1 MAMGTRPKTRSVTD
15 HWMVGQESSVL
26 KSGEMPT
33 RRSVLKEVLFK
44 RNLPE
49 NKRVNFMSLV
59 SCGFQGFDS
68 KCSLDGGCSNKSPD
82 ERCSLS
88 KIKWR
93 YQEAGIPTMTD
104 YNVYKK
110 ISDLYDSYMD
120 VKKKK
125 SRKSVGAV
133 NQRNSFEAS
142 LGSLFDVTKE
152 DAEKLIRADSSRSK
166 QRKEE
171 DLSFLRD
178 QRTTRNQ
185 GMSVVDHK
193 HVKIM
198 MNREERE
205 ERVEAQVR
213 KERERIESEKGSGNV
228 DMSID
233 SAGADKS
240 TQTTDTDTDKS
251 MESLLQQIGHPTSRK
266 RRRTRS
272 GEVRTITL
280 EVPENIL
287 EKTQQIA
294 TAKGISPQA
303 HVDIIAAVISAS
315 GGNIDDFRLSR
326 TTGYRSRE
334 KVEKVVAANA
344 KSEFRKIC
352 QDRSRKLIV
361 HFDGKLT
368 EELAPMKIHKEK
380 KDRVAMLVRSP
391 DLEEGEQLLGAPEL
405 KSGSGMK

>member
-1 MAMGTRPKTRSVTD
+1 M
-15 HWMVGQESSVL
+15 
-26 KSGEMPT
+26 
-33 RRSVLKEVLFK
+33 
-44 RNLPE
+44 
-49 NKRVNFMSLV
+49 
-59 SCGFQGFDS
+59 DS
-68 KCSLDGGCSNKSPD
+68 KALTLNVLLMEAAPTSLLTRDVLCQRSNGG
-82 ERCSLS
+82 
-88 KIKWR
+88 IKR
-93 YQEAGIPTMTD
+93 LESQLRLITI
-104 YNVYKK
+104 NVYKK
-110 ISDLYDSYMD
+110 VSDLYDS
-120 VKKKK
+120 
-125 SRKSVGAV
+125 
-133 NQRNSFEAS
+133 
-142 LGSLFDVTKE
+142 
-152 DAEKLIRADSSRSK
+152 
-166 QRKEE
+166 
-171 DLSFLRD
+171 
-178 QRTTRNQ
+178 
-185 GMSVVDHK
+185 
-193 HVKIM
+193 
-198 MNREERE
+198 
-205 ERVEAQVR
+205 
-213 KERERIESEKGSGNV
+213 SEKGSGNV
-228 DMSID
+228 NMSID
-233 SAGADKS
+233 SAGAGVN
-240 TQTTDTDTDKS
+240 TDNTDKS
-251 MESLLQQIGHPTSRK
+251 MESLLEQIGHPTSRK

-334 KVEKVVAANA
+334 KVEKVVADNA

>member
-1 MAMGTRPKTRSVTD
+1 
-15 HWMVGQESSVL
+15 
-26 KSGEMPT
+26 
-33 RRSVLKEVLFK
+33 
-44 RNLPE
+44 
-49 NKRVNFMSLV
+49 
-59 SCGFQGFDS
+59 
-68 KCSLDGGCSNKSPD
+68 
-82 ERCSLS
+82 
-88 KIKWR
+88 
-93 YQEAGIPTMTD
+93 
-104 YNVYKK
+104 
-110 ISDLYDSYMD
+110 
-120 VKKKK
+120 
-125 SRKSVGAV
+125 
-133 NQRNSFEAS
+133 
-142 LGSLFDVTKE
+142 
-152 DAEKLIRADSSRSK
+152 
-166 QRKEE
+166 
-171 DLSFLRD
+171 
-178 QRTTRNQ
+178 
-185 GMSVVDHK
+185 
-193 HVKIM
+193 M
-198 MNREERE
+198 MNQEERE
-205 ERVEAQVR
+205 ERVTAQVR
-213 KERERIESEKGSGNV
+213 KERERIENEKAFGNV
-228 DMSID
+228 DMSSD
-233 SAGADKS
+233 SAGAGVN
-240 TQTTDTDTDKS
+240 TTNTDKS
-251 MESLLQQIGHPTSRK
+251 IESLLEQIGHPTSRK

-334 KVEKVVAANA
+334 KVEKVVADNA

>member
-1 MAMGTRPKTRSVTD
+1 
-15 HWMVGQESSVL
+15 
-26 KSGEMPT
+26 
-33 RRSVLKEVLFK
+33 
-44 RNLPE
+44 
-49 NKRVNFMSLV
+49 
-59 SCGFQGFDS
+59 
-68 KCSLDGGCSNKSPD
+68 
-82 ERCSLS
+82 
-88 KIKWR
+88 
-93 YQEAGIPTMTD
+93 
-104 YNVYKK
+104 
-110 ISDLYDSYMD
+110 MD

-125 SRKSVGAV
+125 SRKSAGAV

-142 LGSLFDVTKE
+142 LDSLFDVTKA
-152 DAEKLIRADSSRSK
+152 DAEKLIRADSSRSR

-198 MNREERE
+198 KNREERE
-205 ERVEAQVR
+205 ERVTAQVR

-240 TQTTDTDTDKS
+240 TQTTDTDKS
-251 MESLLQQIGHPTSRK
+251 MESLLEQIGHPTSRK

-334 KVEKVVAANA
+334 KVEKVVADNA
-344 KSEFRKIC
+344 KTKFRKIC